1 MITKQMLVAI
11 DELLSSENGI
21 NIKGL
26 IDDLVINEEERVET
40 SIMAKLLIANKL
52 KFDTATRYSYTYGGA
67 FIKYEYIAHS
77 YIKGV
82 VKVQEIRYEYNEEAD
97 TYAMKNT
104 YESNMSIESWELNSV
119 NYDETL
125 AKAKEIYNEKHSK
138 K

>member
-11 DELLSSENGI
+11 DELLGNENGI

-26 IDDLVINEEERVET
+26 VDDLIINEEERVET

-67 FIKYEYIAHS
+67 FIEYKYIAHS
-77 YIKGV
+77 YIKNI
-82 VKVQEIRYEYNEEAD
+82 VKVTEIRYEYSQED
-97 TYAMKNT
+97 GDYFVKHT
-104 YESNMSIESWELNSV
+104 YESNISIESWELDSV

-125 AKAKEIYNEKHSK
+125 AKAKEMYNEKHNK
-138 K
+138 E

>member
-11 DELLSSENGI
+11 DELLSDENGI

-52 KFDTATRYSYTYGGA
+52 TFDKNTRYSYTYGGA
-67 FIKYEYIAHS
+67 FINYEYITHS
-77 YIKGV
+77 YIRDI
-82 VKVQEIRYEYNEEAD
+82 VKVKEIRYEYNEEAD
-97 TYAMKNT
+97 TYAMKHT
-104 YESNMSIESWELNSV
+104 YESSMSIESWEHSYV

-125 AKAKEIYNEKHSK
+125 AKARELYNDKHSK

>member
-1 MITKQMLVAI
+1 MLVAI

-26 IDDLVINEEERVET
+26 IDDLITDEEERVET

-52 KFDTATRYSYTYGGA
+52 KFDTNARYRHTYGGT
-67 FIKYEYIAHS
+67 FIKFEYIAHS
-77 YIKGV
+77 YIKDV
-82 VKVQEIRYEYNEEAD
+82 VKVKEIRYEYNEEAD
-97 TYAMKNT
+97 TYTMKHT
-104 YESNMSIESWELNSV
+104 YESNMSIESWELESV

>member
-26 IDDLVINEEERVET
+26 IDDLIIDEEERVKT

-52 KFDTATRYSYTYGGA
+52 KFDTNARYRYTYGGA
-67 FIKYEYIAHS
+67 FIEYEYIAHS
-77 YIKGV
+77 YIKDV
-82 VKVQEIRYEYNEEAD
+82 VKVTEIRYEYNEEAD
-97 TYAMKNT
+97 TYAIKHT
-104 YESNMSIESWELNSV
+104 YESNMSIESWELESV

>member
-11 DELLSSENGI
+11 DELLNDKNGI
-21 NIKGL
+21 NITGL
-26 IDDLVINEEERVET
+26 INDLCIDEEERTEV

-52 KFDTATRYSYTYGGA
+52 KFDTNARYSYSYGGA

-77 YIKGV
+77 YIKDV
-82 VKVQEIRYEYNEEAD
+82 VKIREIRYEYDEEAN

-104 YESNMSIESWELNSV
+104 YESSMSIESWERSSV
-119 NYDETL
+119 NHDETL
-125 AKAKEIYNEKHSK
+125 AKAKSIYNEKDAK

>member
-1 MITKQMLVAI
+1 MLVAI
-11 DELLSSENGI
+11 DELLSDENGI

-52 KFDTATRYSYTYGGA
+52 TFDKDTRYSYTYGGA
-67 FIKYEYIAHS
+67 FIKYEYITHS
-77 YIKGV
+77 YIKDI
-82 VKVQEIRYEYNEEAD
+82 VKVKEIRYEYNEEAD
-97 TYAMKNT
+97 TYAMKHT
-104 YESNMSIESWELNSV
+104 YESSMSIESWEHSYV

-125 AKAKEIYNEKHSK
+125 AKARELYNDKHSK

>member
-1 MITKQMLVAI
+1 MLVAI
-11 DELLSSENGI
+11 DELFNDKNGI
-21 NIKGL
+21 DITGL

-52 KFDTATRYSYTYGGA
+52 KFDTNTRYSYTYGGA

-77 YIKGV
+77 YIKDV
-82 VKVQEIRYEYNEEAD
+82 VKVTEIRYEYNEESD
-97 TYAMKNT
+97 TYAMKHT
-104 YESNMSIESWELNSV
+104 YESSMSIESWERSCV

-125 AKAKEIYNEKHSK
+125 AKAKELYIDKHSK

>member
-1 MITKQMLVAI
+1 MLVAI
-11 DELLSSENGI
+11 DELLNEKNGI

-52 KFDTATRYSYTYGGA
+52 KFDTNARYSYTYGGA

-77 YIKGV
+77 YIKDI
-82 VKVQEIRYEYNEEAD
+82 VKVTEIRYEYNEEAD
-97 TYAMKNT
+97 TYAMKHT
-104 YESNMSIESWELNSV
+104 YESSMSIGSWECSSV
-119 NYDETL
+119 NCDETL
-125 AKAKEIYNEKHSK
+125 AKAKELYNEKHSK

>member
-1 MITKQMLVAI
+1 MLVAI
-11 DELLSSENGI
+11 DELLSNENGI

-52 KFDTATRYSYTYGGA
+52 TIDKDTRYTYTYGGA

-77 YIKGV
+77 YIKDKVLVKETRYDYDETLDEFV
-82 VKVQEIRYEYNEEAD
+82 V
-97 TYAMKNT
+97 KNT
-104 YESNMSIESWELNSV
+104 YNTTMGIEQWENNST

-125 AKAKEIYNEKHSK
+125 AKARELYIDKHSK